1 MEKQMLEM
9 MQQILQKV
17 SSLETKVDNIDKKV
31 NSLDKKIDKIELKMN
46 DGFETLE
53 LLNHETIQSVTNVK
67 IEVKK
72 LDNRLTNQV
81 AQNLELIQ
89 ELKSKV
95 H

>member
-17 SSLETKVDNIDKKV
+17 SSLETKVDNI
-31 NSLDKKIDKIELKMN
+31 ELKMN

-53 LLNHETIQSVTNVK
+53 L
-67 IEVKK
+67 
-72 LDNRLTNQV
+72 
-81 AQNLELIQ
+81 IQ